1 MRRLIAMFLTTILL
15 FLGACDREE
24 EHLSTAIDFRAR
36 LVQAGGCSF
45 EAEILADF
53 GDTAQSFR
61 LACDTDAQ
69 GKIQL
74 TILEPETLA
83 GITATVSEG
92 GGRLNYEG
100 LSVMLGSLADNTLAP
115 AAAPGLILESWLS
128 GYILW
133 AGENEGIYQV
143 TYQQELDGVLFQIDT
158 FLKNNLPISAEVC
171 YNNYRVLEMKIE
183 EFQFH

>member
-1 MRRLIAMFLTTILL
+1 MRRLIAMFLTSILL

-24 EHLSTAIDFRAR
+24 EHLSPAIDFRAK

-45 EAEILADF
+45 EAEITADF
-53 GDTAQSFR
+53 GDAVQSFR
-61 LACDTDAQ
+61 LACETDAQ
-69 GKIQL
+69 GNVAF
-74 TILEPETLA
+74 TITEPPTLE

-92 GGRLNYEG
+92 GKKLNYEG
-100 LSVMLGSLADNTLAP
+100 LIVEMGTLAEHSLAP
-115 AAAPGLILESWLS
+115 AAAPGMILASWLS
-128 GYILW
+128 GYISW
-133 AGENEGIYQV
+133 AGEREDVYQV
-143 TYQQELDGVLFQIDT
+143 TFRQELNSVSFQIDT